1 MAVSNAGSALD
12 KKISLINSA
21 QGLINEAD
29 FYNRVS
35 SSSGSRVSQEDIDK
49 KRNLIAKRFMA
60 IAGAGTFANAT
71 ILKKYLAALRS
82 KNIPISQ
89 TTADAVIHD
98 YGGTLWKWTGE
109 K

>member
-1 MAVSNAGSALD
+1 MHIKLLD
-12 KKISLINSA
+12 HQLQFSKLPPRM
-21 QGLINEAD
+21 GET
-29 FYNRVS
+29 
-35 SSSGSRVSQEDIDK
+35 
-49 KRNLIAKRFMA
+49 
-60 IAGAGTFANAT
+60 TFANAT
-71 ILKKYLAALRS
+71 ILKQYLAALRS